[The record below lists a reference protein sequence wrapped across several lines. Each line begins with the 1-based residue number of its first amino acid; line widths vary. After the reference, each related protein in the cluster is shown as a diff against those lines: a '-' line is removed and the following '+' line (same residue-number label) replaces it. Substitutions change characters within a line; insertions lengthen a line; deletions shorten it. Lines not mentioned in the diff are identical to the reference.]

1 MATNY
6 QSETHRP
13 KSAVTLAKVS
23 LPQERNLPQH
33 TDLRTPKDATPEE
46 RVHYSKMRLSSYGAS
61 SKASVPGRAS
71 PVDVPLTALIPNMR
85 SIAKRPAVKQPIKLS
100 TVRPS
105 AEVVTLP
112 VPPSLGELDYLKG
125 RGVLS
130 MEQYW
135 AAQIFQRSVV
145 AGQDADLRIVY
156 HALPRANH
164 SMMNWLKRNATTG
177 ELIDRAASYIF
188 SQGKN
193 AKTSRSREVKRRK
206 FFALLRETLNLLDHL
221 YSVEFAEKLHA
232 A

>member
-85 SIAKRPAVKQPIKLS
+85 PIAKLQPAKRPS
-100 TVRPS
+100 VRRS
-105 AEVVTLP
+105 AEVVLLQP
-112 VPPSLGELDYLKG
+112 APSPSLGELDYLKG

-145 AGQDADLRIVY
+145 AGQDADLRVAY
-156 HALPRANH
+156 HALPRTNH